1 MVPETRI
8 AAAPG
13 DFSPDS
19 ASAAAVPERP
29 AWGAVLAMTLGVFAL
44 VTAEFLPASLLTPL
58 AEGLQ
63 ISKGGAGQA
72 VTATALVALLSSL
85 LIPSLLG
92 RLDRRWVLMGFSVLL
107 IGSNLVVATAPGLG
121 MLLLGRVLL
130 GVAMGGFWSL
140 STATMM
146 RLVPEAAIPRA
157 FSIMFM
163 GVSAATVFAVPVGS
177 YLGAVIGWR
186 GVFLAATVLG
196 VLALVLQAL
205 TLPALPG
212 RGAGQPGVLIE
223 VMKRP
228 GIAVGMLGALLVF
241 AGHFT
246 FFTYIRPFLETVTGV
261 GVDGVTT
268 ILFAFGI
275 ANFIG
280 TYLVAFVIARS
291 LRLALLMMPLAMAV
305 LALLL
310 TALGGVPALDGVLI
324 SVWGMLFAGVPVAW
338 STWITRAMPDQA
350 EAGGSL
356 IVAAINFAIA
366 AGAGMGGAL
375 LEGAGPRGVFLAS
388 GVILLA
394 AAGLIATR
402 LRSGEV
408 ARSGVSMPGT
418 GATRSVLTGQHSQQT
433 GACHG

>member
-1 MVPETRI
+1 MVSETRI

-13 DFSPDS
+13 DLATDFTLP
-19 ASAAAVPERP
+19 AAAPDRP

-58 AEGLQ
+58 ADGLQ
-63 ISKGGAGQA
+63 ISKGAAGQA

-85 LIPSLLG
+85 LITSFLG

-107 IGSNLVVATAPGLG
+107 IVSNLMVATAPGLG
-121 MLLLGRVLL
+121 MLLFGRVLL
-130 GVAMGGFWSL
+130 GVALGGFWSL

-157 FSIMFM
+157 LSIMFM

-177 YLGAVIGWR
+177 YFGAVIGWR

-205 TLPALPG
+205 SLPSLPG
-212 RGAGQPGVLIE
+212 RGASQPGALIQ

-246 FFTYIRPFLETVTGV
+246 FFTYIRPFLETVTGL

-268 ILFAFGI
+268 ILFAFGV

-291 LRLALLMMPLAMAV
+291 LRLTLLMMPLGMAV

-310 TALGGVPALDGVLI
+310 TALGGVPVLDGALI
-324 SVWGMLFAGVPVAW
+324 AVWGMLFAGVPVAW

-375 LEGAGPRGVFLAS
+375 LEGTGPRGVFLAS

-402 LRSGEV
+402 LRSDG
-408 ARSGVSMPGT
+408 AAQDAVSTPGT
-418 GATRSVLTGQHSQQT
+418 DAPRSVLSGQNS
-433 GACHG
+433 